1 MDLPKNIK
9 NLSLSL
15 VTSISLLFFS
25 LAQANTNDNTLDF
38 SSSEST
44 PNTQHTPRGATN
56 QNLVKFH
63 RAYDSFTWE
72 LGIGYVA
79 SWFNARQRFD
89 EPVNGI
95 IGGDDNSLAHGADLF
110 FNGNYYIRDRFGW
123 TFGVGMEFIDMK
135 WKDGLA
141 QINTYADIVETEKIK
156 NEFLYDVY
164 LHTGFFGDVWRKKN
178 QSLRLF
184 ATIGVSIDFLFG
196 GWYEKE
202 VDECSGYVFC
212 VPTYNPYDTK
222 NKTIS
227 ATLPIQLG
235 ARYYFAQNHGI
246 EVFAKYHALSW
257 NFTQSHINPNLKT
270 NISRGAS
277 VGARYVF
284 EYK

>member
-1 MDLPKNIK
+1 M
-9 NLSLSL
+9 
-15 VTSISLLFFS
+15 
-25 LAQANTNDNTLDF
+25 AQASTNDNTLDF
-38 SSSEST
+38 SSSESS
-44 PNTQHTPRGATN
+44 PNTQHTPHSATN
-56 QNLVKFH
+56 QSPVKFH

-72 LGIGYVA
+72 VGIGYVA
-79 SWFNARQRFD
+79 SWFSARQRFD
-89 EPVNGI
+89 GI
-95 IGGDDNSLAHGADLF
+95 TTIGGDDNSLAHGADLF

-141 QINTYADIVETEKIK
+141 QINTYGDVIEPEQIK
-156 NEFLYDVY
+156 SEFLYDVY
-164 LHTGFFGDVWRKKN
+164 LHTGIFGDVWRKKN

-202 VDECSGYVFC
+202 ADECGGFKIC

-235 ARYYFAQNHGI
+235 LRYYFAQRHGI

-257 NFTQSHINPNLKT
+257 NFTQSHIIPNLKT

-277 VGARYVF
+277 VGVRYVF

>member
-1 MDLPKNIK
+1 
-9 NLSLSL
+9 
-15 VTSISLLFFS
+15 
-25 LAQANTNDNTLDF
+25 
-38 SSSEST
+38 
-44 PNTQHTPRGATN
+44 
-56 QNLVKFH
+56 
-63 RAYDSFTWE
+63 
-72 LGIGYVA
+72 
-79 SWFNARQRFD
+79 
-89 EPVNGI
+89 
-95 IGGDDNSLAHGADLF
+95 
-110 FNGNYYIRDRFGW
+110 
-123 TFGVGMEFIDMK
+123 MEFIDIR

-141 QINTYADIVETEKIK
+141 QINAYTRVNVIEAEQIK

-164 LHTGFFGDVWRKKN
+164 LHTGVFGDVWHKKN

-202 VDECSGYVFC
+202 VDECSGYGFC
-212 VPTYNPYDTK
+212 TPTYNPYDTK
-222 NKTIS
+222 NKTIA

-246 EVFAKYHALSW
+246 EVFGKYHALSW

-277 VGARYVF
+277 VGVRYVF